1 MGLPPSFGEAPPHR
15 TTAPPLGD
23 CEFQRA
29 LYASL
34 CHVVL
39 QCAVAALHLLLAH
52 EWAKLSFGCRC
63 AARFCAT
70 SSDATSQ
77 SRVQHDKFTT
87 ASRHH
92 NALCLVLNRHTPH
105 LYAQIQHQAF
115 TFLHFPRLP
124 RPRGPAD
131 PRSQAKQSQNC
142 YRTRT
147 FKELL
152 TVLERVPEGKLASL
166 FRDSSPWWASKGH
179 ARVKTCGN
187 RKPIIP
193 HCEAPQEYPVD
204 SVAGVRQ

>member
-1 MGLPPSFGEAPPHR
+1 MHINIKFRWFDWFRKVGLPPSFGEAPPHR

-131 PRSQAKQSQNC
+131 PRSHK
-142 YRTRT
+142 T
-147 FKELL
+147 
-152 TVLERVPEGKLASL
+152 
-166 FRDSSPWWASKGH
+166 SKN
-179 ARVKTCGN
+179 N
-187 RKPIIP
+187 RKTAIGHGPLKNYSLSLSEFRRENLQAFSEIALRGGHP
-193 HCEAPQEYPVD
+193 KVTHV
-204 SVAGVRQ
+204 

>member
-131 PRSQAKQSQNC
+131 PRSHK
-142 YRTRT
+142 T
-147 FKELL
+147 
-152 TVLERVPEGKLASL
+152 
-166 FRDSSPWWASKGH
+166 SKN
-179 ARVKTCGN
+179 N
-187 RKPIIP
+187 RKTAIGHGPLKNYSLSLSEFRRENLQAFSEIALRGGHP
-193 HCEAPQEYPVD
+193 KVTHV
-204 SVAGVRQ
+204 

>member
-1 MGLPPSFGEAPPHR
+1 MHCILILSSGGSTGSGRWDSHRRSEKHHHTAPPHH
-15 TTAPPLGD
+15 PLVT
-23 CEFQRA
+23 EFQRA

-131 PRSQAKQSQNC
+131 PRSHK
-142 YRTRT
+142 T
-147 FKELL
+147 
-152 TVLERVPEGKLASL
+152 
-166 FRDSSPWWASKGH
+166 SKN
-179 ARVKTCGN
+179 N
-187 RKPIIP
+187 RKTAIGHGPLKNYSLSLSEFRRENLQAFSEIALRGGHP
-193 HCEAPQEYPVD
+193 KVTHV
-204 SVAGVRQ
+204 

>member
-1 MGLPPSFGEAPPHR
+1 MHCILILSSGGSTGSGRWDSHRRSEKHHHTAPPHH
-15 TTAPPLGD
+15 PLVTVSSKGLFMRRFATW
-23 CEFQRA
+23 C
-29 LYASL
+29 
-34 CHVVL
+34 CNV
-39 QCAVAALHLLLAH
+39 LLLRYTCFWH
-52 EWAKLSFGCRC
+52 TSGQKLSFGCRC

-131 PRSQAKQSQNC
+131 PRSHK
-142 YRTRT
+142 T
-147 FKELL
+147 
-152 TVLERVPEGKLASL
+152 
-166 FRDSSPWWASKGH
+166 SKN
-179 ARVKTCGN
+179 N
-187 RKPIIP
+187 RKTAIGHGPLKNYSLSLSEFRRENLQAFSEIALRGGHP
-193 HCEAPQEYPVD
+193 KVTHV
-204 SVAGVRQ
+204 